1 MNFKLT
7 KKPYISPS
15 LFAVNVKK
23 SPQILSGKFAGSV
36 EGLSKKQKKRMLR
49 RLSKQMDDKIVK
61 IPELQTI
68 QDHQSSRTNSESSEW
83 QTVRRTSNSGIVA
96 GLSPDT
102 TPNAAIV
109 LVNGD
114 NNHQPKEIELENMFS
129 MLNHSQHE
137 DVETPLH
144 SKPYFSSSIPNM
156 VMAKSKKMIL
166 ANGNHLLF
174 SDSSATTSRS
184 VTPISE
190 NSSPF
195 KSASRQL
202 SKKIAA
208 TAAGGKLT
216 KKRSKSTSPLR
227 KSESTVSKQKDMM
240 KHFDPGRVDWIQR
253 KQS

>member
-1 MNFKLT
+1 
-7 KKPYISPS
+7 
-15 LFAVNVKK
+15 
-23 SPQILSGKFAGSV
+23 
-36 EGLSKKQKKRMLR
+36 MLR

-68 QDHQSSRTNSESSEW
+68 QDQQSSRTDSESSEW

-102 TPNAAIV
+102 TPNANAIV

-156 VMAKSKKMIL
+156 VMAKSKKMML

>member
-1 MNFKLT
+1 
-7 KKPYISPS
+7 
-15 LFAVNVKK
+15 
-23 SPQILSGKFAGSV
+23 
-36 EGLSKKQKKRMLR
+36 MLR

-68 QDHQSSRTNSESSEW
+68 QDQQSSRTDSESSEW

-102 TPNAAIV
+102 TPNANAIV

-114 NNHQPKEIELENMFS
+114 NNQQLPKEIELENMFS

-137 DVETPLH
+137 DVEIPLH

-156 VMAKSKKMIL
+156 VMAKSKKMML
-166 ANGNHLLF
+166 TNGNHLLF

-190 NSSPF
+190 NCSPF
-195 KSASRQL
+195 KVASSRHF
-202 SKKIAA
+202 SRKIAA
-208 TAAGGKLT
+208 TTNGGKLT

-227 KSESTVSKQKDMM
+227 KSESTVTKQKDMM

>member
-1 MNFKLT
+1 
-7 KKPYISPS
+7 
-15 LFAVNVKK
+15 
-23 SPQILSGKFAGSV
+23 
-36 EGLSKKQKKRMLR
+36 MLR

-102 TPNAAIV
+102 TPNTAIV

-156 VMAKSKKMIL
+156 VMAKSKKMML

-190 NSSPF
+190 NCSPF
-195 KSASRQL
+195 KVASSRHF
-202 SKKIAA
+202 SRKIAA
-208 TAAGGKLT
+208 TCL
-216 KKRSKSTSPLR
+216 S
-227 KSESTVSKQKDMM
+227 V
-240 KHFDPGRVDWIQR
+240 F
-253 KQS
+253 